1 MIFLCN
7 HYAFFLLKISNIC
20 IFVVIFNLYYKKQ
33 IFSLIAICKKS
44 IHLILLINVFT
55 SLRFNLVNNNV
66 LLNNRDVMKRDNT
79 KLPLLQDADLKGKVV
94 LVRVDHNVVKKGE
107 IHDPY
112 RIDATLGTLY
122 YINAKGGKIILMS
135 HVGRPR
141 NKKTGSIVISDDTSV
156 QPIVDYLESKLH
168 IKLKT
173 PTFYEHDN
181 KGYLGIETSIN
192 HLIRA
197 LKGDEIDGIYLPNT
211 RWFAGEEGNGEE
223 AERFAD
229 QLAGLADIFVNDAF
243 GSWQPHAST
252 SIIPKYLPSYAG
264 FLLQKEILNLERIY
278 SPEKPFV
285 AVVAGSKFDTKIDSL
300 FALIKKADYVVL
312 GGVMY
317 NAYLAAKYNI
327 EIKGITE
334 DDLRHAQSFVEFSK
348 AYKNKLIELPFIVE
362 SDTLEGKF
370 EGKYRTHNIKDLK
383 AGMKLNYVLDVA
395 SESFEIAEVKDV
407 FHEAHTIFV
416 NAVMG
421 FTPHF
426 NDGTIALDQTIDEN
440 RTAVKLYGGGDTM
453 QELKRLL
460 PGLYIV
466 ALDSPK
472 YYIFTGGGAVLKAI
486 QEGTSLGLEP
496 VRALYHQIPY

>member
-1 MIFLCN
+1 M
-7 HYAFFLLKISNIC
+7 
-20 IFVVIFNLYYKKQ
+20 KKEK
-33 IFSLIAICKKS
+33 L
-44 IHLILLINVFT
+44 
-55 SLRFNLVNNNV
+55 
-66 LLNNRDVMKRDNT
+66 
-79 KLPLLQDADLKGKVV
+79 KLPLLQDADLKGKIV
-94 LVRVDHNVVKKGE
+94 LIRVDHNVVKKGV

-112 RIDATLGTLY
+112 RIDATLGTMY
-122 YINAKGGKIILMS
+122 YVNAKGGKIILMS

-141 NKKTGSIVISDDTSV
+141 NKKTGDIEISEDSSV

-168 IKLKT
+168 IKLKV
-173 PTFYEHDN
+173 PTFYQHEN

-192 HLIRA
+192 HLIRE
-197 LKGDEIDGIYLPNT
+197 LRSDEIDGVYLPNT

-252 SIIPKYLPSYAG
+252 YVVSKYLPSYAG
-264 FLLQKEILNLERIY
+264 FLMQKEIINLERIY
-278 SPEKPFV
+278 KPEKPFV

-334 DDLRHAQSFVEFSK
+334 DDLKHAKAFVTF
-348 AYKNKLIELPFIVE
+348 AQNYKNKLIELPYIIE
-362 SDTLEGKF
+362 SDTLEGKI
-370 EGKYRTHNIKDLK
+370 EGKFRTHNIKDLK
-383 AGMKLNYVLDVA
+383 AGTKLNYILDVA
-395 SESFEIAEVKDV
+395 PESFENQTVKEV
-407 FHEAHTIFV
+407 FHSASTIFV

-440 RTAVKLYGGGDTM
+440 SEAVKLYGGGDTM

-460 PGLYIV
+460 PGLYIA
-466 ALDSPK
+466 ALDCPK

-496 VRALYHQIPY
+496 VRALYHQVHY